1 MPHPRRHRR
10 RRVAAWVGAAAVT
23 AVVGL
28 GASTS
33 ATALWESR
41 FYLSEPGDHW
51 AKAACPKDMHVI
63 SGGGKSG
70 FIRATGRRAA
80 ITSSHKSGNGWIVG
94 GYSFHDRATVPSHNF
109 RVTAYAYCSRNDF
122 RLKTFETSSTG
133 KPRVTTGARC
143 ETGNLVSGGGWVDG
157 PYGVPFLN
165 AKRRNGWKFGAD
177 ASTDGGRTK
186 STTTVAAAY
195 CTPRPYR
202 LRKAKATG
210 RVSAHRSK
218 AKTAWCPDGT
228 RVISGGGS
236 AGDSPSAVLWYSRKQ
251 RNGWR
256 IKVAAGGSPTRIT
269 AYAYCR

>member
-1 MPHPRRHRR
+1 
-10 RRVAAWVGAAAVT
+10 VAACVGATALAA
-23 AVVGL
+23 ALGL
-28 GASTS
+28 AATPGAS
-33 ATALWESR
+33 ALWESR

-70 FIRATGRRAA
+70 FIRPTGRRAA
-80 ITSSHKSGNGWIVG
+80 ISSSHKSGNGWIVG
-94 GYSFHDRATVPSHNF
+94 GYSFHDHATVPSHNF
-109 RVTAYAYCSRNDF
+109 RVTAYAYCSRHNF
-122 RLKTFETSSTG
+122 RLRTYEAESAGTPRTSTA
-133 KPRVTTGARC
+133 ARC
-143 ETGNLVSGGGWVDG
+143 EKGNLVSGGGWVDA

-177 ASTDGGRTK
+177 ATADGGPGR
-186 STTTVAAAY
+186 STEVEAAAY

-202 LRKAKATG
+202 LRRARATS
-210 RVSAHRSK
+210 RVGAHRSK
-218 AKTAWCPDGT
+218 AKTAHCPKGT
-228 RVISGGGS
+228 RVVSGGGS
-236 AGDSPSAVLWYSRKQ
+236 AGESPSAVLWYSRKR